1 MFDLQKASMLKRAS
15 AWLLDVILLS
25 VLATGFALLLSAAF
39 GYDNYNDN
47 LQRYYTEYEQLYGID
62 FNISDEE
69 YLALGEE
76 DRLRYADAYAKL
88 NDDADVSR
96 AFSIIIQ
103 LSLAIMSLSVLLA
116 YMALEFA
123 IPVLWLKN
131 GQTIGKKIFGLAVMR
146 TDSVRVKPIAMLIRT
161 LLGKYTI
168 ETMAPL
174 LIIFLILFG
183 SLGTVGLIMLAAL
196 ALLAQPLRAAEEP
209 KCYLAL
215 TFDDG
220 PSGELTERLLEGLAE
235 RQVHATFF
243 VCGYRIAEFPDT
255 LSHIA
260 AAGHEIGLHSSNH
273 DYMQKMDYGTALRDL
288 TGCAKAVEDAC
299 GVRAQLF
306 RPPGGLYGDTLLRA
320 AKDAGLSVILWSVDP
335 CDWNEAAWDG
345 VLPTVLSEAHDGRI
359 ILMHD
364 LSAHSVTCAL
374 QAVDR
379 LQAQGYTFCTV
390 SELAALRG
398 TALLPGEVYTG
409 FPPLDS

>member
-174 LIIFLILFG
+174 LIIFLILFYIG
-183 SLGTVGLIMLAAL
+183 CLVRKNNLIIKFFFFFFKSSLICFIFFQLLGLCFQIRDISTVFTAPLLCLCQFLLQFFYVSYRFIHVLIW
-196 ALLAQPLRAAEEP
+196 
-209 KCYLAL
+209 
-215 TFDDG
+215 
-220 PSGELTERLLEGLAE
+220 
-235 RQVHATFF
+235 
-243 VCGYRIAEFPDT
+243 I
-255 LSHIA
+255 I
-260 AAGHEIGLHSSNH
+260 
-273 DYMQKMDYGTALRDL
+273 
-288 TGCAKAVEDAC
+288 
-299 GVRAQLF
+299 LF
-306 RPPGGLYGDTLLRA
+306 RRKIVLR
-320 AKDAGLSVILWSVDP
+320 V
-335 CDWNEAAWDG
+335 
-345 VLPTVLSEAHDGRI
+345 R
-359 ILMHD
+359 
-364 LSAHSVTCAL
+364 
-374 QAVDR
+374 
-379 LQAQGYTFCTV
+379 
-390 SELAALRG
+390 
-398 TALLPGEVYTG
+398 
-409 FPPLDS
+409 

>member
-123 IPVLWLKN
+123 IPVLWFKN

-146 TDSVRVKPIAMLIRT
+146 TDSVRVKPIAMLMFHYLFIQKFRIIR
-161 LLGKYTI
+161 I
-168 ETMAPL
+168 NA

-196 ALLAQPLRAAEEP
+196 ALLQIVL
-209 KCYLAL
+209 
-215 TFDDG
+215 
-220 PSGELTERLLEGLAE
+220 
-235 RQVHATFF
+235 
-243 VCGYRIAEFPDT
+243 
-255 LSHIA
+255 IA
-260 AAGHEIGLHSSNH
+260 ATHTNSAIH
-273 DYMQKMDYGTALRDL
+273 DIL
-288 TGCAKAVEDAC
+288 
-299 GVRAQLF
+299 AQ
-306 RPPGGLYGDTLLRA
+306 T
-320 AKDAGLSVILWSVDP
+320 VVVDMESQMIF
-335 CDWNEAAWDG
+335 DSAREREARRREYA
-345 VLPTVLSEAHDGRI
+345 EAD
-359 ILMHD
+359 
-364 LSAHSVTCAL
+364 SARWG
-374 QAVDR
+374 Q
-379 LQAQGYTFCTV
+379 
-390 SELAALRG
+390 
-398 TALLPGEVYTG
+398 
-409 FPPLDS
+409 